1 VTKTAIHKSHA
12 ATENEMSDLPLSELH
27 DATLESIRVD
37 WESGAV
43 VLAVKTREGHQTL
56 GSKKCL
62 G

>member
-1 VTKTAIHKSHA
+1 
-12 ATENEMSDLPLSELH
+12 MSDLPLSELH